1 MIERIFVR
9 FIFDLNL
16 GSYDSNQSS
25 SPQTRQKIEHLLK
38 GRATPGFSQ
47 HTFTVVFVSLF
58 FLDQNFALFSVNNST
73 GGEHL
78 FLNLIHLCSHRNP
91 RLLLMP
97 KSVLFDVKSSGR
109 KNLRLRSRKNPWGVS
124 LQQFNPPGSHQSQI
138 YGHFLS
144 SYTIFHFGA
153 NILEICVY
161 FVPRVSSKAVWV

>member
-1 MIERIFVR
+1 MIRIKVPLPKHVKR
-9 FIFDLNL
+9 SNICSRVVPPL
-16 GSYDSNQSS
+16 GLVN
-25 SPQTRQKIEHLLK
+25 TLLQW
-38 GRATPGFSQ
+38 FLSC
-47 HTFTVVFVSLF
+47 FF